1 MKLHFTLFLLV
12 LPFFGSTQTNVI
24 KGKVVNS
31 HKEGIAYAT
40 LLSLSDAKTGTVAQ
54 EDGSFILIVPSTL
67 SGHKIIV
74 SALGYADTTLILKN
88 EDLTSMKVISLRE
101 SPLALPEVT
110 VKRTKGATFLLGNPQ
125 LDLLKHP
132 DGRYYFVNASQAGA
146 GVGTVF
152 STKKRKGTIESISVF
167 MSETQPA
174 TYIMTLFVLNEIGED
189 YRLYPK
195 QQLVPIISQPISF
208 TTNKIGWLDIE
219 HLDLELP
226 AGHLVV
232 LITKVKPSPTLD
244 TTTSKTSFEYRIGRQ
259 FPQGLA
265 ARHIYL
271 FGNQYAV
278 LAKRDDVSAIYVTC
292 RE

>member
-1 MKLHFTLFLLV
+1 MKCFLTFSALV
-12 LPFFGSTQTNVI
+12 VSTYVIAQTNVL
-24 KGKVVNS
+24 KGKVINAK
-31 HKEGIAYAT
+31 KEGIAFAT
-40 LLSLSDAKTGTVAQ
+40 LLSLSDSKTGTVAQ
-54 EDGSFILIVPSTL
+54 EDGSFTLTVSSTL
-67 SGHKIIV
+67 SAYKIIV

-88 EDLTSMKVISLRE
+88 EDLTSLKVFSLRE

-110 VKRTKGATFLLGNPQ
+110 VKRTKGTTFLLGSPQ
-125 LDLLKHP
+125 LDLLKYP
-132 DGRYYFVNASQAGA
+132 DGRYYFVNASQPGA

-167 MSETQPA
+167 MGESQPA
-174 TYIMTLFVLNEIGED
+174 TYIMTLFALNDLGED

-208 TTNKIGWLDIE
+208 TTHKVGWLDIE
-219 HLDLELP
+219 HLNLELP

-232 LITKVKPSPTLD
+232 FLTKVKPSPTQD
-244 TTTSKTSFEYRIGRQ
+244 TTSSRTMFEYRVGCQ
-259 FPQGLA
+259 FPQGIA

-278 LAKRDDVSAIYVTC
+278 FTKRDHVSAIYVTC